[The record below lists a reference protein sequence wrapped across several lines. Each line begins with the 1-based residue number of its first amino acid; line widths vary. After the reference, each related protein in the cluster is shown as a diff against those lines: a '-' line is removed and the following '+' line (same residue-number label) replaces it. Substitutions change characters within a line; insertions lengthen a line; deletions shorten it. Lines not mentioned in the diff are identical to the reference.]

1 MEDSTKEERNI
12 LLLFEEGDAKQWADH
27 IRNEFTDKEPK
38 ITWVESK
45 DLNTNIGDVAT
56 LCSQYTV
63 VVIVISPEMLD
74 TLITQQKQLK
84 LCLAKHKNI
93 VGIKL
98 FLEDCL
104 EKLNSDVL
112 PKYPRS
118 KSWSMFDITGREEQ
132 VTHAV
137 SNVRDILQ
145 NANDLASSPRPV
157 SVKKPSNFIKTIS
170 PDSIR
175 QVMFFTKKR
184 PFFFNTLKERCQCSC
199 FMKKCEKAYF
209 FF

>member
-1 MEDSTKEERNI
+1 MEDSTKEDKNI

-27 IRNEFTDKEPK
+27 IYKEFTDKEPK
-38 ITWVESK
+38 ITGVESK

-63 VVIVISPEMLD
+63 VVLVISPEMLD
-74 TLITQQKQLK
+74 TLVTQHKQLK

-104 EKLNSDVL
+104 DKLNGDIL
-112 PKYPRS
+112 PKYPHS

-132 VTHAV
+132 VTHTV
-137 SNVRDILQ
+137 SNIRDILQ
-145 NANDLASSPRPV
+145 NANELASSPQPV
-157 SVKKPSNFIKTIS
+157 PVKRPSNFIKAVS

-184 PFFFNTLKERCQCSC
+184 PFFSNT
-199 FMKKCEKAYF
+199 
-209 FF
+209 